1 MAQYHGVLRGGAGAH
16 HVDRLALNTSSSG
29 IQNARTAAPLNSS
42 PDFAFSPSTFPPES
56 TANLDST
63 LEDAAA
69 RRGMLEEP
77 FFSTL
82 KNDAGS
88 ADLENSQRM
97 QENDPLATQI
107 WKLYSKAKSQLPNA
121 ERMENLTW
129 RMMAMSM
136 RRAELDRNKGYGI
149 RHAAAATPH
158 SPVHVRTSKQL
169 LIHTFLRAD
178 LVKLTP

>member
-1 MAQYHGVLRGGAGAH
+1 MAQYYGVLRGGIGAQH
-16 HVDRLALNTSSSG
+16 ADRLAPDTSSSG
-29 IQNARTAAPLNSS
+29 TQNAGTAAPFNSS
-42 PDFAFSPSTFPPES
+42 PDFAFTPSTLSPDA
-56 TANLDST
+56 TANLDGT
-63 LEDAAA
+63 LQDVAA
-69 RRGMLEEP
+69 RREMLEEP
-77 FFSTL
+77 FFPTL

-88 ADLENSQRM
+88 ADLDNSQRM

-149 RHAAAATPH
+149 RHAATPH
-158 SPVHVRTSKQL
+158 RNPLHVRTSNQL
-169 LIHTFLRAD
+169 LTHAFLRAD